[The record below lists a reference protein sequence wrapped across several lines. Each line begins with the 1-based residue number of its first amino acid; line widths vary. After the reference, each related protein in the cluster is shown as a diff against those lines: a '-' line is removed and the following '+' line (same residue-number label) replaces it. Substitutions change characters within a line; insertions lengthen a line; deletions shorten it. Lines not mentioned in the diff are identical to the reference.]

1 MIYGIGVDRVL
12 VSRIEL
18 AAVRWGERFARRV
31 LGPGELR
38 VYHQQVRRHSRL
50 GVAYLARRFA
60 AKEAFAKAMGIG
72 LRAPMLMP
80 HLDVLNDA
88 CGKPLAIAH
97 GDLDQWLQAHNL
109 QPHISLSDESDAALA
124 FVLLARKGPADSSTA
139 ARIDPQGCSR

>member
-1 MIYGIGVDRVL
+1 MTIYGIGVDRVL
-12 VSRIEL
+12 VPRIES

-38 VYHQQVRRHSRL
+38 VYLQHTQRHPRL

-80 HLDVLNDA
+80 HLDVLNDH
-88 CGKPLAIAH
+88 CGRPQAIAH
-97 GDLDQWLQAHNL
+97 CDLNRWLQARNL
-109 QPHISLSDESDAALA
+109 QAHISLSDESDAALA
-124 FVLLARKGPADSSTA
+124 FVLLSRKDPADSSA
-139 ARIDPQGCSR
+139 AVHTDAPLP